1 MKRILFI
8 ISFSLLTNVLAL
20 AQMPQALQARAY
32 PNGIY
37 IFCGKEIPRNF
48 YYLVE
53 KQDASGAWLRAA
65 ELRAPQ
71 SAAALKASLLQLPG
85 FFTASMR
92 LPIDRADFFWERQGR
107 SSDID
112 SLLMFT
118 ADPKVLA
125 AVGCAWFDDGIA
137 AGEYHYRV
145 SKVYRTDAIAL
156 GEVSKRFPDNEY
168 KGSLKTVRSEPEEM
182 AVALYYSVSD
192 PRSTGDV
199 VLYRSRLMENNY
211 QAMPARPTYAS
222 LDGQVVAVLR
232 DESVA
237 RGMAYSYVAVPR
249 DALGNMGTPSDT
261 IQVYNLKNLA
271 DIGIV
276 SSFKAV
282 GDKEKKGIML
292 SWDMNSDFYIH
303 GYEIFRSQDLE
314 SGYKSIITLPAGE
327 TSYLDSYGIE
337 FGQVYFYY
345 MVVNNGYGNNVRTPA
360 TPVALVGQKD
370 NFLPPQN
377 LSAELRDNVVH
388 LSFTSVDP
396 DTWGFQIFR
405 GEGYMGELTQIGA
418 FSIPQRS
425 LVNGEYPM
433 LSFTDTLIKT
443 PLPQT
448 YSYAVTDLNSS
459 NLPSPMSERVSI
471 QYSGGML
478 PAPSNME
485 AQLRGDYVWVLW
497 SDVIQMYPYVSGY
510 RLWRSVVSGETES
523 EAQLIATLPAEQNNY
538 VDSLIIPGA
547 YYRYSTEVVGVN
559 NEISGRSL
567 YVGVAVP
574 RQLPLPPGRVF
585 AMATESSI
593 LLQWDLPLDP
603 GIKAL
608 RIYRAISNAAPS
620 LLKELPANQTRYE
633 DRSAKQDEQYYYYV
647 VTVNQRGEESRAD
660 EPVSARIRKR

>member
-8 ISFSLLTNVLAL
+8 ISFSLLTSALAL

-37 IFCGKEIPRNF
+37 IFCGKGIPRNF
-48 YYLVE
+48 YYLIE

-71 SAAALKASLLQLPG
+71 NAAALKANLLQLPG

-107 SSDID
+107 SPDID
-112 SLLMFT
+112 SLLLFT

-125 AVGCAWFDDGIA
+125 AVGCAWFDDSIA

-156 GEVSKRFPDNEY
+156 GEVSKRFPDNDY
-168 KGSLKTVRSEPEEM
+168 NGSLKTVRSEPEEM
-182 AVALYYSVSD
+182 SIALYYSVSD
-192 PRSTGDV
+192 SRSMSDV
-199 VLYRSRLMENNY
+199 ILYRSRLMENNY

-222 LDGQVVAVLR
+222 LDGQVVAILR

-237 RGMAYSYVAVPR
+237 RGMTYSYVAVPR
-249 DALGNMGTPSDT
+249 DALGNMGAPSDT

-327 TSYLDSYGIE
+327 TSYLDNYDIE

-360 TPVALVGQKD
+360 TPVALVGQRD
-370 NFLPPQN
+370 NFLPPQD
-377 LSAELRDNVVH
+377 LTAELRDNVVH

-405 GEGYMGELTQIGA
+405 GEGYMGELTQIGS

-425 LVNGEYPM
+425 LVNGGYPI

-448 YSYAVTDLNSS
+448 YSYAVVDLNSS
-459 NLPSPMSERVSI
+459 NHPSPMSEQVSI
-471 QYSGGML
+471 QYSGGMM

-485 AQLRGDYVWVLW
+485 AQLRGGCVWVLW

-510 RLWRSVVSGETES
+510 RLWRSVVSGEAES

-538 VDSLIIPGA
+538 VDSLIIPGTH
-547 YYRYSTEVVGVN
+547 YRYAAETMGIN
-559 NEISGRSL
+559 NEVSDRSL
-567 YVGVAVP
+567 SAGVAVP
-574 RQLPLPPGRVF
+574 RQLPLSPGRVS
-585 AMATESSI
+585 AIATDNSI
-593 LLQWDLPLDP
+593 LLRWDNPMDP
-603 GIKAL
+603 SVQAI
-608 RIYRAISNAAPS
+608 RIYRTSPDAQAR
-620 LLKELPANQTRYE
+620 LLKELPANQSTYE
-633 DRSAKQDEQYYYYV
+633 DKTAKKGEQYYYHI
-647 VTVNQRGEESRAD
+647 VTVNTCGEESKAD
-660 EPVSARIRKR
+660 EPVSGRIRK